1 VSGRLAFAR
10 LSAGVFHT
18 CGETTDR
25 LAYCWGSNTYGGLG
39 DGTETPR
46 LRPVAVTGG
55 LRFSQVSA
63 GGFYT
68 CGVSTDQAAY
78 CWGNNFGGPLG
89 DGTTTDRNAPVPVA
103 APQ

>member
-1 VSGRLAFAR
+1 
-10 LSAGVFHT
+10 
-18 CGETTDR
+18 
-25 LAYCWGSNTYGGLG
+25 
-39 DGTETPR
+39 
-46 LRPVAVTGG
+46 VTGG